1 MAAILQPGGRT
12 ERVTEEWMQSPNTA
26 EPVKQVLIIK
36 CINLLYTYVHKLC
49 KSLMAKLFPVLL
61 LRSQSLPRRRMRG
74 VQVCVAYDGR
84 HTPCGGTGRNAP
96 GKEGVPVGNGLRLQ
110 KDQDP
115 R

>member
-61 LRSQSLPRRRMRG
+61 LRSQSA
-74 VQVCVAYDGR
+74 QKENE
-84 HTPCGGTGRNAP
+84 GGTSVCGIRWKTHTLWRN
-96 GKEGVPVGNGLRLQ
+96 GKECPWEGGGASGEWA
-110 KDQDP
+110 
-115 R
+115 